1 MAVGGCAEYE
11 GLWSPIEGNKVGRE
25 RGGGAPRYDGAVGE
39 EEEGA
44 TCEKVGTHADS

>member
-1 MAVGGCAEYE
+1 MFAGPVEGDKVGWEWVGGAA
-11 GLWSPIEGNKVGRE
+11 GD
-25 RGGGAPRYDGAVGE
+25 DGAVGE